1 MSIEVSTSDGYDINI
16 WIKTADIP
24 AFKELVF
31 RATNLWPDAPPEI
44 KRFSDLLLHGK
55 VLQDYDS
62 QNRDQTSRRYG
73 HSHRCSCGYTSR
85 ISTNNPNPPT
95 YPVMC
100 HNEHVEVERVPIPE
114 SKGEFKIRTMP
125 CKKLEMFN
133 PAINEA

>member
-44 KRFSDLLLHGK
+44 KRFSDQLIHGK

-95 YPVMC
+95 YPVTC
-100 HNEHVEVERVPIPE
+100 HNEALEVTLTDKTGNIVTVKR
-114 SKGEFKIRTMP
+114 P
-125 CKKLEMFN
+125 CKRLEMFN